1 MAQSGQSITIKIAGD
16 RPRTSGT
23 GQNVKVIH
31 GVGAEQYLAFLEGP
45 LRAEL
50 ARRYPEAEVALR
62 PATHPSIELVGLKPV
77 EEIRSEIG
85 ELIGDTLQDF
95 EPEEQ

>member
-31 GVGAEQYLAFLEGP
+31 SVGAEQYLAFLEGP

-50 ARRYPEAEVALR
+50 ARRYPEAEVTLR
-62 PATHPSIELVGLKPV
+62 PAANSSIELVGLKPV